1 MKRKKLFIFAL
12 IFLLLPAHSLHAVTK
27 AEELN
32 SLISVIDRTS
42 SKKIEHFQK
51 KLEDF
56 FFNVNEA
63 VIKKLLHE
71 TSPGETAAILCFA
84 GLSGQTVKKISDE
97 RKQKTWE
104 AISRETNVSMGS
116 LIRAIKSFRN
126 SATCSGI

>member
-1 MKRKKLFIFAL
+1 MLAL
-12 IFLLLPAHSLHAVTK
+12 IYLLLLTHSLHAVTK

-32 SLISVIDRTS
+32 NLISGIDRTS
-42 SKKIEHFQK
+42 SKKIEHFQR

-63 VIKKLLHE
+63 VIKKLLKE

-97 RKQKTWE
+97 RKRKTWE
-104 AISRETNVSMGS
+104 VISRETNVSLGS
-116 LIRAIKSFRN
+116 LIKAIKSFRN
-126 SATCSGI
+126 TASCSGI